1 MSEVMLEILVLERK
15 DKQRPGRTA
24 YLMLYES
31 MTVTR
36 KGEEVKAS
44 DLAPGDIVRW
54 RDEPLKVVSI
64 KPKEQINDE
73 EETS

>member
-1 MSEVMLEILVLERK
+1 MLEIRVLERK
-15 DKQRPGRTA
+15 DKQRPGREVF
-24 YLMLYES
+24 LMLYES
-31 MTVTR
+31 MTVKR

-54 RDEPLKVVSI
+54 KGEPLKVVSI
-64 KPKEQINDE
+64 KPKEPANDE